1 MKYVDKLLA
10 DAQIPGDETYW
21 VEQPVQTYAAWGDH
35 ITTDGSDLGNEL
47 IYHDV
52 EIELYE
58 LMDHPDQDAHR
69 RLQAALD
76 AEALR
81 WEKEPRMLNL
91 TLRLFMTVYKFT
103 YTERR

>member
-1 MKYVDKLLA
+1 MNYVDRILA
-10 DAQIPGDETYW
+10 DAQISGGETYW
-21 VEQPVQTYAAWGDH
+21 DEQPVQTYAAWGDH
-35 ITTDGSDLGNEL
+35 VTTDGSDFGNEL
-47 IYHDV
+47 IYHEV

-58 LMDHPDQDAHR
+58 LLDNPEPEAHR

-81 WEKEPRMLNL
+81 WEKEPRLVDIK
-91 TLRLFMTVYKFT
+91 LRLFMTLYKFT